1 MSSMVAE
8 EGMLMVLE
16 IAPETKGCTAAIIS
30 MCAFHGMERLPILP
44 FGEAVSKTA

>member
-8 EGMLMVLE
+8 AGMLMVLE

-30 MCAFHGMERLPILP
+30 MCAFHEIERVPIVPL
-44 FGEAVSKTA
+44 GEAVSKTA

>member
-8 EGMLMVLE
+8 EGMLE

-30 MCAFHGMERLPILP
+30 IWAFHGMERFPIFP
-44 FGEAVSKTA
+44 FGVAVSNTA